1 MMRDLIR
8 LLTAAVEQKLA
19 HEVPQLVRRLL
30 LRLLAGVFGLAAFVC
45 LLDALWIALIPKVG
59 PVGAPAI
66 IAGVLVLAALIC
78 LALSHVRR
86 RVVIVTTSVP
96 PQAAADP
103 ASMFRDNKAAIL
115 AALFTAAFE
124 RGSRR

>member
-30 LRLLAGVFGLAAFVC
+30 LRLLAGLFGLAAFVC

-66 IAGVLVLAALIC
+66 IAGILALAALIC

-86 RVVIVTTSVP
+86 RVVIVTATVP
-96 PQAAADP
+96 PQAADAG
-103 ASMFRDNKAAIL
+103 ALFRDNKAAIL